1 MSAIIQKL
9 NALNKLDITLPIC
22 NESLQINKINLETQ
36 SRFEEFGRNTENE
49 LYTSSQY
56 IQFINNHIKKE
67 VKRDLNYI
75 DKLYVIQ
82 QWYNDIKK
90 DEIIEC
96 ELHDVEIP
104 DYNISIND
112 TNVVIKFELPT
123 LSKELAYL
131 KYIIT
136 NKKTNMM
143 SIDILFYF
151 IFRFIKSIT
160 IEDDTLLAEDIDTS
174 EQVYKLLSMTKI
186 TSITE
191 HIDNSFKSIESVR
204 NLEVD
209 PRVFFA

>member
-9 NALNKLDITLPIC
+9 NALNKLDITLPVC

-36 SRFEEFGRNTENE
+36 SKFEEFGRNTENE

-90 DEIIEC
+90 EDPIEC
-96 ELHDVEIP
+96 ELSTVEIP
-104 DYNISIND
+104 DYSISIND

-131 KYIIT
+131 KYIIN
-136 NKKTNMM
+136 NKKTDMM

-174 EQVYKLLSMTKI
+174 EQVYKLLSMTKV

-191 HIDNSFKSIESVR
+191 HIDNSFKVIESVR

>member
-9 NALNKLDITLPIC
+9 NALNKLDITLPVC

-36 SRFEEFGRNTENE
+36 SKFEEFGRNTENE

-56 IQFINNHIKKE
+56 IQFINSHIKKE

-90 DEIIEC
+90 EDPIEC
-96 ELHDVEIP
+96 ELSTVEIP
-104 DYNISIND
+104 DYSISIND

-131 KYIIT
+131 KYIIN
-136 NKKTNMM
+136 NKKTDMM

-151 IFRFIKSIT
+151 IFRFIKSFT

-174 EQVYKLLSMTKI
+174 EQVYKLLSMTKV

-191 HIDNSFKSIESVR
+191 HIDSSFKVIESVR

>member
-36 SRFEEFGRNTENE
+36 SKFEEFGRNTENE

-90 DEIIEC
+90 DEIIDC
-96 ELHDVEIP
+96 ELSTVEIP
-104 DYNISIND
+104 DYSISIND

-131 KYIIT
+131 KYIIN
-136 NKKTNMM
+136 NKKTDMM

-174 EQVYKLLSMTKI
+174 EQVYKLLSMTKV

-191 HIDNSFKSIESVR
+191 HIDSSFKVIESVR

>member
-9 NALNKLDITLPIC
+9 NALNKLDITLPVC
-22 NESLQINKINLETQ
+22 KETLQINKINLETQ
-36 SRFEEFGRNTENE
+36 SKFEEFGRNTENE

-56 IQFINNHIKKE
+56 IQFINTHIKKE
-67 VKRDLNYI
+67 VNRDLNYI

-82 QWYNDIKK
+82 QWYNEIKK
-90 DEIIEC
+90 EETIDC
-96 ELHDVEIP
+96 ELSTVEIP
-104 DYNISIND
+104 DYNILIND
-112 TNVVIKFELPT
+112 TDVVIKFELPT

-136 NKKTNMM
+136 TKKNNMM

-151 IFRFIKSIT
+151 IFRFIKSVT
-160 IEDDTLLAEDIDTS
+160 IEDDTLLAEDIDNS
-174 EQVYKLLSMTKI
+174 EQLYKLLSMTKV

-191 HIDNSFKSIESVR
+191 HIDTSFKAIESVR

>member
-9 NALNKLDITLPIC
+9 NALNKLDITLPVC

-36 SRFEEFGRNTENE
+36 SKFEEFGRNTENE

-90 DEIIEC
+90 EDPIEC
-96 ELHDVEIP
+96 ELSTVEIP
-104 DYNISIND
+104 DYSISIND

-131 KYIIT
+131 KYIIN
-136 NKKTNMM
+136 NKKTDMM

-174 EQVYKLLSMTKI
+174 EQVYKLLSMTKV

-191 HIDNSFKSIESVR
+191 HIDSSFKVIESVR

>member
-9 NALNKLDITLPIC
+9 NALNKLDITLPSC

-36 SRFEEFGRNTENE
+36 SKFEEFGRNTENE

-90 DEIIEC
+90 EDPIEC
-96 ELHDVEIP
+96 ELSTVEIS
-104 DYNISIND
+104 DYNILIND
-112 TNVVIKFELPT
+112 TDVVVKFELPT

-136 NKKTNMM
+136 NKKTDMM

-160 IEDDTLLAEDIDTS
+160 IEDDTVLAEDIDTS
-174 EQVYKLLSMTKI
+174 EQVYKLLSMTKV

-191 HIDNSFKSIESVR
+191 HIDNSFKAIESVR

>member
-36 SRFEEFGRNTENE
+36 SKFEEFGRNTENE

-67 VKRDLNYI
+67 VKRDLTYI

-90 DEIIEC
+90 DEIIDC
-96 ELHDVEIP
+96 ELNDVVIS

>member
-36 SRFEEFGRNTENE
+36 SKFEEFGRNTENE

-90 DEIIEC
+90 EDPIEC
-96 ELHDVEIP
+96 ELSTVEIS
-104 DYNISIND
+104 DYNILIND
-112 TNVVIKFELPT
+112 TDVVVKFELPT

-136 NKKTNMM
+136 NKKTDMM

-160 IEDDTLLAEDIDTS
+160 IEDDTVLAEDIDTS
-174 EQVYKLLSMTKI
+174 EQVYKLLSMTKV

-191 HIDNSFKSIESVR
+191 HIDSSFKAIESVR

>member
-1 MSAIIQKL
+1 MDAQKL
-9 NALNKLDITLPIC
+9 ITKVDTEDL
-22 NESLQINKINLETQ
+22 KID
-36 SRFEEFGRNTENE
+36 
-49 LYTSSQY
+49 
-56 IQFINNHIKKE
+56 IKKE
-67 VKRDLNYI
+67 EPVD
-75 DKLYVIQ
+75 
-82 QWYNDIKK
+82 
-90 DEIIEC
+90 C
-96 ELHDVEIP
+96 ELSTVEIP

-112 TNVVIKFELPT
+112 TDVVIKFELPT

-136 NKKTNMM
+136 TKKTDMM

-151 IFRFIKSIT
+151 IFRFIKSVT

-174 EQVYKLLSMTKI
+174 EQLYKLLSMTKV

-191 HIDNSFKSIESVR
+191 HIDSSFKAIEPVR

>member
-36 SRFEEFGRNTENE
+36 SKFEEFGRNTENE

-90 DEIIEC
+90 EDPIEC
-96 ELHDVEIP
+96 ELSTVEIS
-104 DYNISIND
+104 DYNIVIND
-112 TNVVIKFELPT
+112 TDVVVKFELPT

-136 NKKTNMM
+136 NKKTDMM

-160 IEDDTLLAEDIDTS
+160 IEDDTVLAEDIDTS
-174 EQVYKLLSMTKI
+174 EQVYKLLSMTKV

-191 HIDNSFKSIESVR
+191 HIDSSFKAIESVR

>member
-9 NALNKLDITLPIC
+9 NALNKLDITLPVC

-36 SRFEEFGRNTENE
+36 SKFEEFGRNTENE

-90 DEIIEC
+90 EEPIEC
-96 ELHDVEIP
+96 ELNTVEIP
-104 DYNISIND
+104 DYSISIND
-112 TNVVIKFELPT
+112 TDVVIKFELPT

-136 NKKTNMM
+136 NKKTDMM

-174 EQVYKLLSMTKI
+174 EQVYKLLSMTKV

-191 HIDNSFKSIESVR
+191 HIDSSFKVIESVR

>member
-9 NALNKLDITLPIC
+9 NALNKLDITLPVC

-36 SRFEEFGRNTENE
+36 SKFEEFGRNTENE

-90 DEIIEC
+90 EDSIEC
-96 ELHDVEIP
+96 ELSTVEIP
-104 DYNISIND
+104 DYSISIND

-131 KYIIT
+131 KYIIN
-136 NKKTNMM
+136 NKKTDMM

-174 EQVYKLLSMTKI
+174 EQVYKLLSMTKV

-191 HIDNSFKSIESVR
+191 HIDSSFKVIESVR

>member
-36 SRFEEFGRNTENE
+36 SKFEEFGRNTENE

-90 DEIIEC
+90 EDPIEC
-96 ELHDVEIP
+96 ELSTVEIS
-104 DYNISIND
+104 DYNILIND
-112 TNVVIKFELPT
+112 TDVVVKFELPT

-136 NKKTNMM
+136 NKKTDMM